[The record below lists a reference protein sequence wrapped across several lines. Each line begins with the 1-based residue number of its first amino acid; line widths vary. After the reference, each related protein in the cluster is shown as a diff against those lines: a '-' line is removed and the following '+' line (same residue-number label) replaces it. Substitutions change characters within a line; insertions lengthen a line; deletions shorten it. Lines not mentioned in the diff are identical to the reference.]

1 MKQTYLTSIA
11 FLKGFI
17 LAMRPHLYLGW
28 LEHALRIQSST
39 LMLSKWIADQNKHD
53 VFNDFYAPFRDYSK
67 RRLLHQHVVD
77 RFGLNEEAFDY
88 FEFGVCNGDSFR
100 WWLEHC
106 LHPESR
112 FYGFDTFEGLPEKW
126 GAFEMGAMAAN
137 IPVIEGNR
145 HEFIQGLFQET
156 MQPFLHRTR
165 LDTGR
170 RKVIHL
176 DADLFS
182 STLFV
187 LTSLAPHLK
196 PGDILLFDE
205 FNVPNHEFL
214 AFHMFTESYYVKTK
228 LIGAVNNYYQT
239 ALVVESC

>member
-1 MKQTYLTSIA
+1 MKQTYLISIA
-11 FLKGFI
+11 FLKGFV

-39 LMLSKWIADQNKHD
+39 LMLSKWIGEQSQQD
-53 VFNDFYAPFRDYSK
+53 VMNDFYSPFREYVK
-67 RRLLHQHVVD
+67 RRQLHRFVVD
-77 RFGLNEEAFDY
+77 RFSLNEEAIDY
-88 FEFGVCNGDSFR
+88 LEFGVCKGVSFR

-106 LHPESR
+106 SNPESR

-145 HEFIQGLFQET
+145 HEFIQGLFQDT
-156 MQPFLHRTR
+156 MQPFLLRTR
-165 LDTGR
+165 LDSSR

-187 LTSLAPHLK
+187 LTSLAPHIK

-214 AFHMFTESYYVKTK
+214 AFQMFTDSYYVKTR
-228 LIGAVNNYYQT
+228 LIGAVNNYYQV